1 MPKNLTLVVYKPDSQ
16 STDEYMV
23 YVNFAEVGPSFVFG
37 SSGFR
42 CFVLFSIGN
51 GKMEVS
57 AVSLLGD

>member
-37 SSGFR
+37 SSGF
-42 CFVLFSIGN
+42 
-51 GKMEVS
+51 
-57 AVSLLGD
+57 